1 MIIHVFLA
9 KDRLY
14 NAVAVEMKTEKA
26 LFPQS
31 YPDDLIRR
39 HVNVV
44 VDTLWYIDG
53 AKHKY
58 VERSNSHNVKP
69 LPKRPAKYL
78 ETVNFS
84 GIKI

>member
-1 MIIHVFLA
+1 
-9 KDRLY
+9 
-14 NAVAVEMKTEKA
+14 MKTEKA
-26 LFPQS
+26 FFPQS
-31 YPDDLIRR
+31 YPYDLIRR

-78 ETVNFS
+78 ETVNIS